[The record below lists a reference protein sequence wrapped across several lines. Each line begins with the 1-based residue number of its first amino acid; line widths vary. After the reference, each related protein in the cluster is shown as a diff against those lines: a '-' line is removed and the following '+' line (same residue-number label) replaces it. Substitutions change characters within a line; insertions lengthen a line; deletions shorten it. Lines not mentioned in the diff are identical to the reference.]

1 MQAPELPGTKNPFG
15 NIKLELRKGFDEL
28 VYLRRTVANDCNK
41 ISEFAINNTLQAVT
55 KAFSS
60 FNDKITQE
68 EKI

>member
-1 MQAPELPGTKNPFG
+1 M
-15 NIKLELRKGFDEL
+15 
-28 VYLRRTVANDCNK
+28 ANDCNK

-68 EKI
+68 EMRYFEKREIHRAREKIFYKVIRQVDKVFNQGI